1 MSDDLSAFFAKKKDK
16 KKKNVVKMEDVGHI
30 LELKVKRQ
38 EESDQLQADAD
49 ARAAEEVEYQVRT
62 RGNGNTAGNQS
73 SEESEW
79 IDYTDT
85 NQGRLE
91 GLKIKDMGAD
101 SGDVAEE
108 EQIDDEDQKAHTE
121 SVRTWGQVEK
131 KEEEDHQNDD
141 HFANLK
147 QKTAYVIPAQR
158 HSAMRG
164 GSQRVD
170 ISNNEMFPSLADASK
185 IEKDKK
191 EDSKS
196 GGWVKSSNIGGGNQ
210 MTENRPISTTNR
222 WNTSAGPP
230 TSAARER
237 DRESALKAVAA
248 HSAAPTPA
256 PIVREKESEAPK
268 PAKYVPPSLRNRN

>member
-49 ARAAEEVEYQVRT
+49 ARAVEEGEYQVRT
-62 RGNGNTAGNQS
+62 RGNNNTGGNQS

-121 SVRTWGQVEK
+121 SVRTWGQIEK
-131 KEEEDHQNDD
+131 KEEEEDHQNDD

-147 QKTAYVIPAQR
+147 QKTAYVIPSQR
-158 HSAMRG
+158 HSGMRG
-164 GSQRVD
+164 GGQKVD

-191 EDSKS
+191 EDAKS
-196 GGWVKSSNIGGGNQ
+196 GGWWELVYSV
-210 MTENRPISTTNR
+210 E
-222 WNTSAGPP
+222 
-230 TSAARER
+230 
-237 DRESALKAVAA
+237 
-248 HSAAPTPA
+248 
-256 PIVREKESEAPK
+256 
-268 PAKYVPPSLRNRN
+268 YVIT

>member
-38 EESDQLQADAD
+38 EENDQLQADAE
-49 ARAAEEVEYQVRT
+49 ARVAEDGEFQVRA
-62 RGNGNTAGNQS
+62 RGNSTAAGTQS
-73 SEESEW
+73 GEESEW

-101 SGDVAEE
+101 SGDIAEE
-108 EQIDDEDQKAHTE
+108 EHIDDEDQKAHTE

-131 KEEEDHQNDD
+131 KEEDHQNDD

-147 QKTAYVIPAQR
+147 QKTAYVIP
-158 HSAMRG
+158 
-164 GSQRVD
+164 SQRQGGIRTSAQKVD

-191 EDSKS
+191 EDAKS
-196 GGWVKSSNIGGGNQ
+196 GGWVKSSSGGSAINPAS
-210 MTENRPISTTNR
+210 ENRPISTANR
-222 WNTSAGPP
+222 WNMSAGPP
-230 TSAARER
+230 PNVARER
-237 DRESALKAVAA
+237 DSAIKAVAA
-248 HSAAPTPA
+248 HSAQNPTTA
-256 PIVREKESEAPK
+256 STLREKEPEAPK